1 MRSALEGHRPS
12 KGYAV
17 CVAASTEHR
26 RQACDPHPKDGS
38 QPPHHPLARPV
49 DALAE
54 RALRLQLGLGKDAA
68 DLVFSDEMGRPLD
81 PDVSSK
87 RFRAEV
93 TAIKRVTFHALRHTP
108 SRTYCGTA
116 AGPQGGRAG
125 RSCQP
130 NHHANNLRSLDR
142 RRRRTRSRRCRR
154 NAAEVCRSSGTGQA
168 VRATLQG
175 RSCGLIFYSGTNP
188 VPTVPCGPCVARG
201 FC

>member
-12 KGYAV
+12 KGYAA

-116 AGPQGGRAG
+116 
-125 RSCQP
+125 
-130 NHHANNLRSLDR
+130 
-142 RRRRTRSRRCRR
+142 
-154 NAAEVCRSSGTGQA
+154 CRSTWWPSG
-168 VRATLQG
+168 
-175 RSCGLIFYSGTNP
+175 P
-188 VPTVPCGPCVARG
+188 VMPTQPSR
-201 FC
+201 